1 MSSMSLYEPSVV
13 NQITDDFTI
22 GIEELRPILI
32 MLFFF
37 FVLGAFAF
45 LNIMREWAW
54 LNQWNPDEDEFDHD
68 IESVS
73 SQ

>member
-1 MSSMSLYEPSVV
+1 MSSMALYEPTVI
-13 NQITDDFTI
+13 NQMTDEFSI

-32 MLFFF
+32 MLFFC
-37 FVLGAFAF
+37 FVLGSFAF

-54 LNQWNPDEDEFDHD
+54 LNQWNHDEDDFDQD
-68 IESVS
+68 IESVV

>member
-1 MSSMSLYEPSVV
+1 MSLYEPSVV